1 MKKIITL
8 SAIALFSFAKSQITL
23 EHTFSISDNEN
34 PYIYSNGDD
43 TFYYFFDNNE
53 KSIKIYN
60 SDFSLRKQ
68 INVNVPAGYRLS
80 TPAIENSGFIATKNI
95 FNTDNLYEFTV
106 YLLKKG
112 SSSGKLI
119 IINENANIVY
129 DFGDFSSEP
138 YLEFFNDKVA
148 KKNKLSLSDN
158 TIQKIYSLPTSQLST
173 QEFEKLSTP
182 KAYPNPASSE
192 VNIPLNSKQN
202 GILRVYNSNGQ
213 VIENKTI
220 NSKEDYY
227 KLPLSKYPKGVY
239 LYEYNGDKGKFI
251 VK

>member
-23 EHTFSISDNEN
+23 EHTFDTTMRYS
-34 PYIYSNGDD
+34 YIYSNGDD
-43 TFYYFFDNNE
+43 TFYYFFDDND

-68 INVNVPAGYRLS
+68 VNVNVPAGYRLS
-80 TPAIENSGFIATKNI
+80 KPDYDGQRFIATKNI
-95 FNTDNLYEFTV
+95 FNTDNLYEFIV
-106 YLLKKG
+106 YSRNDTNSTGRLF
-112 SSSGKLI
+112 
-119 IINENANIVY
+119 IINENSNIIY
-129 DFGDFSSEP
+129 DFGDLSPFP
-138 YLEFFNDKVA
+138 YVELFNDKVA
-148 KKNKLSLSDN
+148 RKNKLSIHDG
-158 TIQKIYSLPTSQLST
+158 TTQKIYSLPTSQLST
-173 QEFEKLSTP
+173 QELEKLSTP

-213 VIENKTI
+213 VVENKTI